1 MAMNF
6 FDRTVLTTF
15 LHDKIPLT
23 QAMTVEVLEA
33 GFARLILRVP
43 LAPNLNHHG
52 TAFGGSLST
61 AGTVAAWTWL
71 YASLQSLG
79 FHDAKIVVVHSES
92 EFFVPVREDFSVE
105 VHAPDETIWE
115 TFLAKLRQKN
125 RGSVPLT
132 ALVCEGGKRAFEL
145 RGVFHVSL
153 GDA

>member
-1 MAMNF
+1 MAINF
-6 FDRTVLTTF
+6 FDHNVLTSF
-15 LHDKIPLT
+15 LHNKIPLT
-23 QAMTVEVLEA
+23 QAMTVEVVEA

-79 FHDAKIVVVHSES
+79 FVDAKIVVMHSES
-92 EFFVPVREDFSVE
+92 EFYAPVREDFSVE
-105 VHAPDETIWE
+105 VHAPDETTWE
-115 TFLAKLRQKN
+115 TFLAKLRQKQ
-125 RGSVPLT
+125 RGSVPLS
-132 ALVCEGGKRAFEL
+132 ALVCEGGREAFLL

-153 GDA
+153 GGA